1 MALTVKLINRSG
13 TLTVMDD
20 EIGKVGTGRAVPS
33 KSHPGLITTPEGSKE
48 LNFWD
53 RRRWVILKDF
63 WMDRISK
70 EHADHLLER
79 VTQEERD
86 KGTPN
91 D

>member
-1 MALTVKLINRSG
+1 MTNREFISQNKSAK
-13 TLTVMDD
+13 DK
-20 EIGKVGTGRAVPS
+20 IKVLKTMGIS
-33 KSHPGLITTPEGSKE
+33 TTPEGSKE